1 MDEGPGPVST
11 VATTTDHSENNA
23 EALELIASNEREIS
37 GDQIANDNVLEDDEI
52 DYMNHLLLLQQLQ
65 QNEYTRHHLMPDQA
79 SLLSAADDFNNGVV
93 LTRRPL
99 RPNELFQVRLERVVT
114 KWAGSVEMGVTTHSA
129 DELDFP
135 FTMTNVR

>member
-1 MDEGPGPVST
+1 LLFT
-11 VATTTDHSENNA
+11 A
-23 EALELIASNEREIS
+23 EDFYELQFPN
-37 GDQIANDNVLEDDEI
+37 LFC
-52 DYMNHLLLLQQLQ
+52 
-65 QNEYTRHHLMPDQA
+65 
-79 SLLSAADDFNNGVV
+79 SAADDFNNGVV

>member
-1 MDEGPGPVST
+1 MRKSRDSHSKRTYGSAAQVSDESIESEPAFHIRVSF
-11 VATTTDHSENNA
+11 
-23 EALELIASNEREIS
+23 
-37 GDQIANDNVLEDDEI
+37 
-52 DYMNHLLLLQQLQ
+52 Y
-65 QNEYTRHHLMPDQA
+65 
-79 SLLSAADDFNNGVV
+79 SAADDFNNGVV

-114 KWAGSVEMGVTTHSA
+114 KWAGSVEMGVTTHTA

>member
-1 MDEGPGPVST
+1 MPLLPRA
-11 VATTTDHSENNA
+11 VARHCDRSKPKE
-23 EALELIASNEREIS
+23 IFWIISNPY
-37 GDQIANDNVLEDDEI
+37 QF
-52 DYMNHLLLLQQLQ
+52 LLP
-65 QNEYTRHHLMPDQA
+65 Y
-79 SLLSAADDFNNGVV
+79 SAADDFNNGVV

-129 DELDFP
+129 DDLDFP